1 MSEKLSKKLNLPRIT
16 TILPVPGI
24 RPGLGESLKS
34 RLSQKICSA
43 LLAGLLMAGC
53 ATSAQVL
60 PLAQTETISCLYPF
74 NPANIPAL
82 LIFYKDGMRYVTQ
95 ANDTCR
101 NAFADELKK
110 NVLSSILI
118 TGGCTQITLDDIE
131 DARSNPEKL
140 NQRLHY
146 Y

>member
-1 MSEKLSKKLNLPRIT
+1 LSEKLILPSIK
-16 TILPVPGI
+16 TIPPVPGI
-24 RPGLGESLKS
+24 RPGLGNCLKN
-34 RLSQKICSA
+34 RLTHKIFSA
-43 LLAGLLMAGC
+43 LLAGLLITGC
-53 ATSAQVL
+53 ATSVQIL
-60 PLAQTETISCLYPF
+60 PLDQTEKISCRYPF
-74 NPANIPAL
+74 NPENIPAL

-101 NAFADELKK
+101 NAFANELKK